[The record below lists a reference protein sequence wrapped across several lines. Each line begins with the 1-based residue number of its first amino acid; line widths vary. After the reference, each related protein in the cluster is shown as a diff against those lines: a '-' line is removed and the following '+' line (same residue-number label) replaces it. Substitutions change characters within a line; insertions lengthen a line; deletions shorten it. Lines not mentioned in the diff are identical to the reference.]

1 MTRISSL
8 LIASALAI
16 LPLSAF
22 AQQAATTAKTPE
34 PTAMTTTAPTAGP
47 VTGKTGTT
55 VTTAKPEAKG
65 AATATTKPEVKT
77 PATGA
82 KSEVHGMNTTTT
94 GHSKTTAPAKPVEPS
109 KS

>member
-8 LIASALAI
+8 LIASTLAI

-22 AQQAATTAKTPE
+22 AQQAATTAKTAE
-34 PTAMTTTAPTAGP
+34 PTAMSTTTPTTGS

-55 VTTAKPEAKG
+55 VTTTKPEAK
-65 AATATTKPEVKT
+65 AATTATTKPEVKT
-77 PATGA
+77 PAAGA
-82 KSEVHGMNTTTT
+82 KSEIHGMSTTTDHT
-94 GHSKTTAPAKPVEPS
+94 KSTVPAKPVEPG